1 MIKNIYKKIKF
12 LEKLVH
18 NNHLDTLKG
27 LNHLDR
33 CKNSLRTSEGMT
45 LDLLAKIGTLAPL
58 F

>member
-1 MIKNIYKKIKF
+1 MYKKIKF

-27 LNHLDR
+27 LNHLDV